1 MPTTTAARAKG
12 RCPECGRV
20 ISGRAVGIQAA
31 AADRRFVALSPHNR
45 AAPDGNRPGVP
56 CLTRG
61 GYRVVPRLR
70 AAG

>member
-1 MPTTTAARAKG
+1 MADLLGERAKG

-20 ISGRAVGIQAA
+20 ISGRAVGVQRR
-31 AADRRFVALSPHNR
+31 AADRKFVALSPHCR
-45 AAPDGNRPGVP
+45 KPPDGNRPGQP

-70 AAG
+70 EAG